1 MRTAPDTSHLP
12 THPGQSGAVSMRYKV
27 ATQCDF
33 AGPYGTG
40 ARMVQIITTGDDGR
54 IAHVDYIPAADKP
67 EAIAIARREG
77 AVFTG

>member
-1 MRTAPDTSHLP
+1 MQPAPDTSRSP
-12 THPGQSGAVSMRYKV
+12 STQGQSGAGSRKY
-27 ATQCDF
+27 ATQCDHQ
-33 AGPYGTG
+33 GPYTTG
-40 ARMVQIITTGDDGR
+40 PRMVQIITVGDDGR